1 MYGAIDELGQ
11 EAYAVSVLCET
22 LGVSRSA
29 YYAWR
34 GNGRGARAREDN
46 RLQPMIRTIF
56 REHRRRYGA
65 RRIEKELSAR
75 EYPCSRRRVG
85 RLMHQLGLV
94 AIQPRSFQPRTTD
107 SRHTLGYRP
116 NLLVDAPP
124 PDGTNQLWVG
134 DISVPQQAA

>member
-34 GNGRGARAREDN
+34 GNESSLRTREDN
-46 RLQPMIRTIF
+46 RLQPLIRTIF

-65 RRIEKELSAR
+65 RRIAKDLS
-75 EYPCSRRRVG
+75 
-85 RLMHQLGLV
+85 
-94 AIQPRSFQPRTTD
+94 T
-107 SRHTLGYRP
+107 
-116 NLLVDAPP
+116 
-124 PDGTNQLWVG
+124 
-134 DISVPQQAA
+134 